1 VNAPAA
7 APVDFPWRRRLVL
20 GCLLGLAGAL
30 LWRAADLQ
38 LTHGE
43 FLQREGRARYL
54 RTVTVSSHRGKIM
67 DRNGVAL
74 AVSTPVESVWVN
86 PRELDTRAAPWRHV
100 VRLLGL
106 DPARTAQMLG
116 ERRERE
122 FLYLKRHLQPAESAR
137 VRAAAVPGVYLQRE
151 YRRYYPSAELTGQLL
166 GFTDVDDSGQEG
178 VELAFDDTLRGIDGR
193 EQVLRDR
200 RGQVVESVRSVLPTR
215 AGRDLRLG
223 VDRRVQYFTYRALVA
238 AVTRHR
244 ARGGSAV
251 VLDPISGEILAIANQ
266 PSFNPNRRADR
277 VGPRFRN
284 RAMTDLYEPGSTI
297 KPFTVAAALESGRF
311 DLDSAIDTHPGTL
324 RVAGHTVR
332 DARDYGVINLET
344 LIAKS
349 SNVGATRLAL
359 DVAPQQM
366 WQMFSRL
373 GFGVAPGTGFPGAAE
388 GVLPHYFEWGTIHR
402 ATLSFGYG
410 LSASPLQLARA
421 YAAIAN
427 DGRLPELTLLRREG
441 PAPAVRVMSSRTA
454 RHLRRMLEA
463 VTAPGGTGGLARVH
477 GYRVGGKTGTV
488 RKPEPGGYS
497 EDRYLALFAGIAPI
511 SAPRL
516 VIVVVIDE
524 PGGDRYYGGQIAAP
538 VFAAIAADSL
548 RVLGIAPDGAPQPPS
563 GEAYLAQAADAA
575 VEATR

>member
-1 VNAPAA
+1 MDAPEL
-7 APVDFPWRRRLVL
+7 PVDYRWRRRMVL
-20 GCLLGLAGAL
+20 GALAGCAAAL

-54 RTVTVSSHRGKIM
+54 RTVAVPSHRGRIV

-74 AVSTPVESVWVN
+74 AVSTPVDSVWVN
-86 PRELDTRAAPWRHV
+86 PQELDTRGADWQRV
-100 VRLLGL
+100 LRVLGV
-106 DPARTAQMLG
+106 DPARTAQMLAQ
-116 ERRERE
+116 RRERE
-122 FLYLKRHLQPAESAR
+122 FVYIKRHLPPAQAAS
-137 VRAAAVPGVYLQRE
+137 VRATEVPGVYLQRE
-151 YRRYYPSAELTGQLL
+151 YRRYYPSAEMLGHLL
-166 GFTDVDDSGQEG
+166 GFTDVDDRGQEG
-178 VELAFDDTLRGIDGR
+178 VELAFDDTLQGQDGR

-200 RGQVVESVRSVLPTR
+200 RGQIVESVRSVRATR
-215 AGRDLRLG
+215 AGRDLRLAI
-223 VDRRVQYFTYRALVA
+223 DRRVQYFTYRALAA

-251 VLDPISGEILAIANQ
+251 VLDPVSGEILAVANQ

-277 VGPRFRN
+277 VGARFRN

-311 DLDSAIDTHPGTL
+311 SMDSTIDTHPGTL

-332 DARDYGVINLET
+332 DARDYGVIDLQT

-349 SNVGATRLAL
+349 SNVGATHLAL
-359 DVAPQQM
+359 EIEPRSL

-373 GFGVAPGTGFPGAAE
+373 GFGAATGTGFPGE
-388 GVLPHYFEWGTIHR
+388 IDGVLPHFFEWGTIHR

-410 LSASPLQLARA
+410 LSVSPLQLARA

-427 DGRLPELTLLRREG
+427 DGRLPELTLLERDG
-441 PAPAVRVMSSRTA
+441 PAPAERVMSSRTA
-454 RHLRRMLEA
+454 RSLRRMLEA
-463 VTAPGGTGGLARVH
+463 VTAPEGTGGLARVH

-516 VIVVVIDE
+516 AIVVVIDE
-524 PGGDRYYGGQIAAP
+524 PGGERYYGGQIAAP

-563 GEAYLAQAADAA
+563 GDAYLARAVDAA